1 IECPVLM
8 GFGLQDPVCPPHTNF
23 SGYNLIRTDK
33 QWICFP
39 FSGHHVEEEAGWW
52 EARNAFF
59 KPYLY

>member
-1 IECPVLM
+1 M

-23 SGYNLIRTDK
+23 AGYNMIRTPK

-52 EARNAFF
+52 EARNKFF
-59 KPYLY
+59 QPYIN